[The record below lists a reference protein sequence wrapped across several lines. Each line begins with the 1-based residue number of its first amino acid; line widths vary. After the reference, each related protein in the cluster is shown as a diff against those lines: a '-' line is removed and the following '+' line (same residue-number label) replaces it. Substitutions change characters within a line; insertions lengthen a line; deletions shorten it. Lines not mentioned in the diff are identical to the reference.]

1 MRIRKRKI
9 INFKNR
15 KGWIIMTSF
24 IHIFL
29 IIIVLKIYSYVYM
42 NCGNIV
48 QQIILDVVTVFI
60 LAYLFKKGNK

>member
-1 MRIRKRKI
+1 
-9 INFKNR
+9 
-15 KGWIIMTSF
+15 MTSF

-29 IIIVLKIYSYVYM
+29 IIIVLKIYSYAYM

-60 LAYLFKKGNK
+60 LAYLFKKSNKWLFSFISIE

>member
-1 MRIRKRKI
+1 
-9 INFKNR
+9 
-15 KGWIIMTSF
+15 MTSF